1 MLASVCIMG
10 FIFSFSQYV
19 PSPKYS
25 QYSHLFFRSATAG
38 VPYFFSSPS
47 DASDVNTE
55 AYPSPETLF
64 VDHLLKKIE
73 EINVFIQLS
82 DQNVQLKR
90 LIYRS

>member
-1 MLASVCIMG
+1 MG
-10 FIFSFSQYV
+10 FLLSFSQYV
-19 PSPKYS
+19 PSLKYS
-25 QYSHLFFRSATAG
+25 HFDISHLFFRSASTG